1 MKVYR
6 CKVCGKVI
14 LILEERKVPT
24 ICCGQE
30 MEEEVANTKEAATEK
45 HIPVYEMKGQ
55 KVEVNV
61 GSVAHPMEK
70 EHYIM
75 WIALET
81 NAGVQI
87 HYLKPGEEPKATFV
101 LTEEEQIKKVYAY
114 CNLHGLWVKEK

>member
-45 HIPVYEMKGQ
+45 HIPVFEVKDQ
-55 KVEVNV
+55 KVEVKV

-81 NAGVQI
+81 KKGVQI
-87 HYLKPGEEPKATFV
+87 HYLKPGEEPKTTFA
-101 LTEEEQIKKVYAY
+101 LAEDEEIIKVYSY